1 MTKKAET
8 VLNGFTEIANNSK
21 CKPNKLWINQGKK
34 FYRALFKNR

>member
-21 CKPNKLWINQGKK
+21 KGKN